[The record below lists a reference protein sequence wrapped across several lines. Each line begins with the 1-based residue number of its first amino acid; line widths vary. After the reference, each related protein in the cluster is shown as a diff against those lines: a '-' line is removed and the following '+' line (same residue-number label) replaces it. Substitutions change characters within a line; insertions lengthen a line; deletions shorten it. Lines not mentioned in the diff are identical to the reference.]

1 MILTSLTDL
10 WYGFGVALEPHNL
23 MFCFIGVLI
32 GNMVGVLPGMGPL
45 ATISILLPLTF
56 GIKPVGAILMLAGV
70 MYGAQYGGAIC
81 SILLNLPCHPPHAV
95 TCLDGYPMTKQ
106 GRGGVA
112 LGVTVLA
119 SFVGASWGITEMVF
133 LSPLL
138 VRAALQFGPAEIC
151 SLMLLGLLA
160 GSTLARGSP
169 IKGVAMTVLGLMLG
183 IVGSDIETG
192 SERFT
197 FGLAQLDDG
206 IELIALALGLFGIAE
221 FMNSINQIVETNTK
235 YSKVRL
241 RDMRPSKADLKQ
253 SFFPMLRGTI
263 IGSLCALIPGT
274 GPTIASFVSYAA
286 EKKISKTPE
295 RFGHGAIEGVVCP
308 EASTHSSVQGDFIP
322 TMSLGIPGDAV
333 MALLLGALMI
343 QGIVPGPQLITQ
355 HPDIFWGL
363 VASFWVGNILLV
375 LLNVPLIGVWVKLLT
390 IPYRYLYPSALFFV
404 CIGVYAANNDMFQ
417 VGETLV
423 IGILGYVLLRLGFHP
438 APILLGFVLGPRFEE
453 NFRRAMLISRGDL
466 AIFVERPISAVFVA
480 ICVILI
486 AGQIYFRL
494 RGAKTGPVAAALHA
508 PTGDEP
514 NRWPEQATAP
524 AEPGLLSAG
533 ASGCGGDRARGGDRL
548 RVAPRRR
555 PGVARYQRAE
565 ENSGAAAAMTLGG
578 RGRLRPPYGRPYC
591 DRGTC
596 GPDGGAGCWPAP
608 PCSWSSTPPPW
619 PSGAGAPGLPCW
631 AGAWMIELGLRSWL
645 ARIDR
650 IRLVAKNPAARMAV
664 ARVSTLAEPRLVMK
678 PPVDP
683 MPSPPPSDFCS
694 STAPIRASTSM
705 RWITITTVCIELVRS

>member
-1 MILTSLTDL
+1 MIETALTDL
-10 WYGFGVALEPHNL
+10 WYGFGVALEPQNL
-23 MFCFIGVLI
+23 MWCFVGVLI

-56 GIKPVGAILMLAGV
+56 GMKPVGAILMLAGV

-95 TCLDGYPMTKQ
+95 TCLDGFPMTQQ

-138 VRAALQFGPAEIC
+138 VKVALQFGPAEVC

-169 IKGVAMTVLGLMLG
+169 LKGVAMTVLGLMLG

-192 SERFT
+192 AERFT
-197 FGLAQLDDG
+197 FGLSQLDDG
-206 IELIALALGLFGIAE
+206 IELIALALGVFGIAE
-221 FMNSINQIVETNTK
+221 FMNSINQAAAINTR

-253 SFFPMLRGTI
+253 SLLPMLRGTI
-263 IGSLCALIPGT
+263 TGSLCALIPGT
-274 GPTIASFVSYAA
+274 GPTIASFVAYAT
-286 EKKISKTPE
+286 EKKVSKTPE
-295 RFGHGAIEGVVCP
+295 RFGYGAIEGVACP
-308 EASTHSSVQGDFIP
+308 EAATHSSVQGDFIP

-333 MALLLGALMI
+333 MALLLGALII
-343 QGIVPGPQLITQ
+343 QGIVPGPQLISQ

-363 VASFWVGNILLV
+363 VASFWIGNILLV
-375 LLNVPLIGVWVKLLT
+375 LLNVPLIGIWVKLLT

-453 NFRRAMLISRGDL
+453 NFRRAMLISRGD
-466 AIFVERPISAVFVA
+466 IGVFVERPISAFFVLM
-480 ICVILI
+480 CVLLI
-486 AGQIYFRL
+486 GVQIYFWL
-494 RGAKTGPVAAALHA
+494 RGSRDKRL
-508 PTGDEP
+508 
-514 NRWPEQATAP
+514 QATASP
-524 AEPGLLSAG
+524 LL
-533 ASGCGGDRARGGDRL
+533 L
-548 RVAPRRR
+548 
-555 PGVARYQRAE
+555 
-565 ENSGAAAAMTLGG
+565 NGG
-578 RGRLRPPYGRPYC
+578 RE
-591 DRGTC
+591 
-596 GPDGGAGCWPAP
+596 
-608 PCSWSSTPPPW
+608 
-619 PSGAGAPGLPCW
+619 LP
-631 AGAWMIELGLRSWL
+631 
-645 ARIDR
+645 
-650 IRLVAKNPAARMAV
+650 
-664 ARVSTLAEPRLVMK
+664 
-678 PPVDP
+678 
-683 MPSPPPSDFCS
+683 
-694 STAPIRASTSM
+694 
-705 RWITITTVCIELVRS
+705 